1 MVISTS
7 LQACGVVFP
16 FAIPTSICRSN
27 VTICSALYLLI
38 DMTSLPP
45 RKRFSLTSAGTKIPG
60 QVSAP
65 PSKDKLSYVGR
76 YRNWTE
82 FKASAAS
89 SPNFD
94 SGRGGHGAHFRI
106 EQDLESFLCTSK
118 RKPLP

>member
-60 QVSAP
+60 QVTLPCADCSGILTELSLYAR
-65 PSKDKLSYVGR
+65 SRSQFDDSTYKLTQTYLGTR
-76 YRNWTE
+76 
-82 FKASAAS
+82 
-89 SPNFD
+89 
-94 SGRGGHGAHFRI
+94 
-106 EQDLESFLCTSK
+106 
-118 RKPLP
+118 